1 MSFPDSPHSLLKRQL
16 KCCFGEGFQVPA
28 EWQRFVAAV
37 DDAYREFDFDRE
49 MLERSLDLSSQELL
63 QGNAELKATFESTPN
78 GILIV
83 DERGVLV
90 NFNSK
95 FARMWHLSEDLV
107 LSKADDR
114 LLNFVLEQVQGSE
127 TFTEKIRS
135 FSARPDAE
143 SFDIIELRDGR
154 IIEIYTQPLKL
165 KERCIGRVWCFRD
178 VTQRERL
185 EKELLWKNAFLEA
198 LVTCSID
205 GLLVVDNDGT
215 KLIQNRR
222 LAELWKL
229 PPEIF
234 ADRSDRRQVEFV
246 TNRTKNPVEFLN
258 RVEYLYSHPDQTSC
272 DEVELTDG
280 TVLERYSYPVVD
292 TNGRHYGRLWTF
304 RDFTARKKA
313 EADLERTYRHLMRAS
328 RQAGMAEVAI
338 SVLHNVGNVLNSVN
352 VSSTL
357 LCDWF
362 RKPSARRLEAVLQFL
377 QDRLDE
383 GGQLVLEREKASE
396 LLRYLEALDQ
406 EREASNAR
414 VLKEA
419 NSLFHNVKHI
429 MEIVALQKAHAS
441 DPCVFETTSAAEL
454 VEDALRVMARSYEGN
469 GISAVCDIAAAPRI
483 LVDRHKSL
491 QILVNLLQNA
501 ECACRCKP
509 AEERK
514 VTISVG
520 LGESNRVEIK
530 ISDNGEG
537 ILPEHL
543 ARVFSPGFTTWKD
556 GHGFSLHSGGLAAK
570 EMGGRLTV
578 QSGGAGTGA
587 TFTLSLPVQAT

>member
-1 MSFPDSPHSLLKRQL
+1 M
-16 KCCFGEGFQVPA
+16 
-28 EWQRFVAAV
+28 
-37 DDAYREFDFDRE
+37 
-49 MLERSLDLSSQELL
+49 
-63 QGNAELKATFESTPN
+63 
-78 GILIV
+78 
-83 DERGVLV
+83 

-95 FARMWHLSEDLV
+95 FARMWHLPEDVV

-114 LLNFVLEQVQGSE
+114 LLSAVLQQVRGAE
-127 TFTEKIRS
+127 AFMEKVRS
-135 FSARPDAE
+135 FAAKPDAE
-143 SFDIIELRDGR
+143 SFDIIEVTDGR

-165 KERCIGRVWCFRD
+165 KERCVGRVWCFRD
-178 VTQRERL
+178 VTQRELL

-205 GLLVVDNDGT
+205 GLLVVGNDRN

-222 LAELWKL
+222 LAQLWKL
-229 PPEIF
+229 PPEIVE
-234 ADRSDRRQVEFV
+234 DRSDRRQVEFV
-246 TNRTKNPVEFLN
+246 TNRTKSPAEFLN
-258 RVEYLYSHPDQTSC
+258 RVNYLYSHPDETSY

-304 RDFTARKKA
+304 RDITARKKA

-328 RQAGMAEVAI
+328 RQAGRAEVAI

-352 VSSTL
+352 VSATL
-357 LCDWF
+357 LFDWF
-362 RKPSARRLEAVLQFL
+362 RKPSARRLEAVLHFL
-377 QDRLDE
+377 QDRLNE
-383 GGQLVLEREKASE
+383 GGQLVLEPEKAVD

-406 EREASNAR
+406 ELEASNAR
-414 VLKEA
+414 VLTEVDGL
-419 NSLFHNVKHI
+419 SHNVKYI
-429 MEIVALQKAHAS
+429 MEIVASQSAYAS
-441 DPCVFETTSAAEL
+441 DPCVFEPTSPAEL
-454 VEDALRVMARSYEGN
+454 VEDALRVMARSYEVS
-469 GISAVCDIAAAPRI
+469 GISAVCDVSATPRI

-520 LGESNRVEIK
+520 LGESNQVEFRV
-530 ISDNGEG
+530 SDSGEG

-543 ARVFSPGFTTWKD
+543 GRVFSPGFTTWKD

-570 EMGGRLTV
+570 EMGGKLTV

-587 TFTLSLPVQAT
+587 TFTLSLPVQTS

>member
-1 MSFPDSPHSLLKRQL
+1 MPFPDSPHSLLKRQL

-83 DERGVLV
+83 DERGVLM

-95 FARMWHLSEDLV
+95 FTRMWHLPEDLV
-107 LSKADDR
+107 VSKADDR
-114 LLNFVLEQVQGSE
+114 LLNFVLQQVRGAE
-127 TFTEKIRS
+127 AFMEKVRS
-135 FSARPDAE
+135 FVAKPDAE
-143 SFDIIELRDGR
+143 SFDIIEVTDGR

-205 GLLVVDNDGT
+205 GLLVVDNDGN

-222 LAELWKL
+222 LGELWKI
-229 PPEIF
+229 PPEIV
-234 ADRSDRRQVEFV
+234 ADRSTRRQLEFV
-246 TNRTKNPVEFLN
+246 ASRTKSPADFLN
-258 RVEYLYSHPDQTSC
+258 RVSYLYSHPAQTSC

-292 TNGRHYGRLWTF
+292 TNGRHYGRFWTF
-304 RDFTARKKA
+304 RDITARKKA

-338 SVLHNVGNVLNSVN
+338 CVLHNVGNVLNSVN

-357 LCDWF
+357 LRDWF
-362 RKPSARRLEAVLQFL
+362 QKPSARRLEAVLRFL
-377 QDRLDE
+377 RDRLNE
-383 GGQLVLEREKASE
+383 GGQLVLDREKAVE

-406 EREASNAR
+406 ELEA
-414 VLKEA
+414 A
-419 NSLFHNVKHI
+419 NTRALAEVSGLSLNVKHI
-429 MEIVALQKAHAS
+429 MEIVASQRAHAS
-441 DPCVFETTSAAEL
+441 APCVFEPTSPTEL
-454 VEDALRVMARSYEGN
+454 VEDALRVMARSYEGS
-469 GISAVCDIAAAPRI
+469 GVSAVCNVSTTPQI

-501 ECACRCKP
+501 EYACRCKP

-520 LGESNRVEIK
+520 LGESNHVEIK

-537 ILPEHL
+537 IPPEDL
-543 ARVFSPGFTTWKD
+543 VRVFSPGFTTWKD
-556 GHGFSLHSGGLAAK
+556 GHGFSLHNGGLAAK

-578 QSGGAGTGA
+578 QSNGAGTGA
-587 TFTLSLPVQAT
+587 TFTLALPVQAS